1 MEYTNGHRSKTQLQI
16 GRRSTFM
23 AKKIRLG
30 FVGANVRSTWAS
42 QSHFPALRA
51 SPDVELS
58 GVCTTR
64 PETAEEAR
72 KAFGARLA
80 FTDFRAMA
88 ASPEIDAIAVVVRVP
103 FHYEPTK
110 AAIEA
115 GKHVYTEWPL
125 GRTTAEAEELA
136 ALARA
141 KGVQTAVGLQ
151 SRVSPA
157 LLYLKELIEEGYVG
171 EVLSGHAD
179 CMRDGA
185 LERPSSRT
193 WQRDVTL
200 GANPLTIA
208 NGHVIDALRFVV
220 GDFARVSCMVTTQ
233 AKQWFETDT
242 KKMVD
247 VTSPDNIMVSGKLA
261 SGAVASVHVAAVPWA
276 GGGFRMVIYGREGTL
291 VATGNVSSQRGEM
304 LRIQGAK
311 RSHEL
316 TDLPIPERFVWM
328 PPEFPRGDPFNVGQM
343 YSLFAEAV
351 RTGQKQSRLPT
362 FDTAV
367 DLHRF
372 LDTIRQ
378 SSDTGRELPVP

>member
-1 MEYTNGHRSKTQLQI
+1 
-16 GRRSTFM
+16 M
-23 AKKIRLG
+23 ANKIRLG
-30 FVGANVRSTWAS
+30 FIGANVKSTWAS
-42 QSHFPALRA
+42 QSHFPALRTH
-51 SPDVELS
+51 PDVELTA
-58 GVCTTR
+58 VCTR
-64 PETAEEAR
+64 NPESAEAAR
-72 KAFGARLA
+72 KAFGAKLA
-80 FTDFRAMA
+80 FIDYRAMV
-88 ASPEIDAIAVVVRVP
+88 ASKEIDAVAVVVRVP
-103 FHYEPTK
+103 SHYEPTK

-136 ALARA
+136 ALAKA
-141 KGVQTAVGLQ
+141 KGVQTACGLQ

-157 LLYLKELIEEGYVG
+157 LLYMKEQIEAGYVG
-171 EVLSGHAD
+171 EVLSCHAD

-193 WQRDVTL
+193 WQRDASL

-220 GDFARVSCMVTTQ
+220 GNFTRVSCMVTTQ
-233 AKQWFETDT
+233 AKQWLETDT
-242 KKMVD
+242 KKVVD
-247 VTSPDNIMVSGKLA
+247 VTSPDNILVSGQLA

-304 LRIQGAK
+304 LRVQGAQ
-311 RSHEL
+311 RSQTL
-316 TDLPIPERFVWM
+316 QDLALPERFNHV
-328 PPEFPRGDPFNVGQM
+328 PENFPRGDPFNVGQM
-343 YSLFAEAV
+343 YALFAEGI
-351 RTGQKQSRLPT
+351 RTGQTPSRLPT

-372 LDTIRQ
+372 IDTIQQ
-378 SSDTGRELPVP
+378 SSDTGRTLSVA

>member
-1 MEYTNGHRSKTQLQI
+1 
-16 GRRSTFM
+16 M
-23 AKKIRLG
+23 ARKIRLG

-51 SPDVELS
+51 SPDVELTA
-58 GVCTTR
+58 VCTTR
-64 PETAEEAR
+64 TETAEAAR
-72 KAFGARLA
+72 KAFGAKLA
-80 FTDFRAMA
+80 FTDFREMV
-88 ASPEIDAIAVVVRVP
+88 ASPEIDAVAVVVRVP
-103 FHYEPTK
+103 LHYEPTK
-110 AAIEA
+110 AAMEA

-157 LLYLKELIEEGYVG
+157 LLYVKELIEEGFVG
-171 EVLSGHAD
+171 EVLSCHAD

-220 GDFARVSCMVTTQ
+220 GNFARVSCMVTTQ
-233 AKQWFETDT
+233 SKQWYESDT
-242 KKMVD
+242 KQWVD
-247 VTSPDNIMVSGKLA
+247 VTSPDNILVSGKLA
-261 SGAVASVHVAAVPWA
+261 RGAVASVHVAAVPWA
-276 GGGFRMVIYGREGTL
+276 GGGIRMVIYGREGTL

-304 LRIQGAK
+304 LRVQGA
-311 RSHEL
+311 RQRHEL
-316 TDLPIPERFVWM
+316 SDMPIPDRFVWL

-343 YSLFAEAV
+343 YALFAEAI
-351 RTGQKQSRLPT
+351 RAGQRQNRLPT

-378 SSDTGRELPVP
+378 SSDTGRELPVA

>member
-1 MEYTNGHRSKTQLQI
+1 
-16 GRRSTFM
+16 M
-23 AKKIRLG
+23 ANKIRLG

-42 QSHFPALRA
+42 LSHFPALLA
-51 SPDVELS
+51 SPDVELTA
-58 GVCTTR
+58 VCTTK
-64 PETAEEAR
+64 PESAEEAR
-72 KAFGARLA
+72 KAFGAKLA
-80 FTDFRAMA
+80 FTDFRAMC
-88 ASPEIDAIAVVVRVP
+88 ASKEIDAVAVVVRVP
-103 FHYEPTK
+103 SHYEPTK

-157 LLYLKELIEEGYVG
+157 LLYMKELIEAGYVG
-171 EVLSGHAD
+171 EVLSCHAD

-185 LERPSSRT
+185 LERPAART

-220 GDFARVSCMVTTQ
+220 GNFARVSCMVTTQ
-233 AKQWFETDT
+233 SKQWYQTDT

-247 VTSPDNIMVSGKLA
+247 VTSPDNILVSGKLA

-291 VATGNVSSQRGEM
+291 VATGDVSSQRGEM
-304 LRIQGAK
+304 LRVQGAQ
-311 RSHEL
+311 RSHAL
-316 TDLPIPERFVWM
+316 SDLPIPDRFVWM

-343 YSLFAEAV
+343 YKLFAEAV
-351 RTGQKQSRLPT
+351 RTGQNRLPT

-378 SSDTGRELPVP
+378 SSETGRELPVA